1 MPYASHAKAWPE
13 RYTCFR
19 SGEMNDELQ
28 DLLNAGYKPV
38 VVGPQPFSFEDL
50 LRSVDPVWSENW
62 ICMNL
67 QWFLPSS
74 GVGIIDF
81 EYAEYS

>member
-1 MPYASHAKAWPE
+1 MPYARHAKAWPE

-28 DLLNAGYKPV
+28 DLLNPGYKPV

-50 LRSVDPVWSENW
+50 LLSVDPAPDEETERFVAAIYADRRQSAEH
-62 ICMNL
+62 
-67 QWFLPSS
+67 SS
-74 GVGIIDF
+74 P
-81 EYAEYS
+81 E